1 MKAIKLVERGTCSII
16 TPLNSDIKDSLK
28 KFSLLF
34 RQAKMVFVIIWFLNH
49 VTLEY
54 VLSMNSI

>member
-1 MKAIKLVERGTCSII
+1 MKAIKLVGGGTCSII

-49 VTLEY
+49 FTLEY